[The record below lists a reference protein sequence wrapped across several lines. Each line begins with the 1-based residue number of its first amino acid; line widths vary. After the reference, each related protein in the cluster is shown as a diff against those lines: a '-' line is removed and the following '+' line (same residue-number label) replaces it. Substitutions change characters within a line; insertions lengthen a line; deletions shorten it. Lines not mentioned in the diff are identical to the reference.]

1 MSSHGIRDQVA
12 IVGMG
17 CTNFGEHWDRG
28 RDDLIIDAASE
39 AFASA
44 GVSKDDV
51 DAYWLG
57 TAQSGMSGL
66 TLSRPLQLVNSPYR
80 GSKTTARPVPKPSG
94 QPPTR
99 WHREATTWRWRLGP
113 RRLRTADTKG

>member
-1 MSSHGIRDQVA
+1 MSSHGIRDRVA

-17 CTNFGEHWDRG
+17 CTNLGEHWDREL
-28 RDDLIIDAASE
+28 DDLIIDAASE

-57 TAQSGMSGL
+57 TAQSAMSGL
-66 TLSRPLQLVNSPYR
+66 TLSRPLQLVN
-80 GSKTTARPVPKPSG
+80 KPVSRVENYCAPVQKPSG

-99 WHREATTWRWRLGP
+99 WHREATTW
-113 RRLRTADTKG
+113 